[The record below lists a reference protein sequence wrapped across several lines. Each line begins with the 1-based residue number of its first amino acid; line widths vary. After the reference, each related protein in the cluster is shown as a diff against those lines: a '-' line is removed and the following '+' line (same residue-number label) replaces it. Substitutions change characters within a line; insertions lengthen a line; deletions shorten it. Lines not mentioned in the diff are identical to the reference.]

1 MCGVVCAIDKQTCTR
16 PAQKLFINVRLMS
29 ESQALCLSL
38 SKCFHR
44 KLCAVWLHVRSETLC
59 RCHTIVCVV

>member
-38 SKCFHR
+38 SLSVFTESFAPCGCM
-44 KLCAVWLHVRSETLC
+44 LEVR
-59 RCHTIVCVV
+59 HCVDATRLFV